1 MIAAEFGMIQ
11 KKLHASYSILSDR
24 DDQSV
29 WYEALKEFDFSDVDA
44 SVSEYIYGNTR
55 RPTIADIVDGA
66 VRHKRKR
73 TRPIDIHNERTVKC
87 PYCNDKGWINTKT
100 PTGVWVG
107 RPCTVCDMGRKVCPG
122 YFLSDE
128 EWDEVYTREE
138 KQGLRPCR
146 HPFVASKEQYL
157 EYCYGES

>member
-11 KKLHASYSILSDR
+11 KKLHGAFSILSDP
-24 DDQSV
+24 DDQRV
-29 WYEALKEFDFSDVDA
+29 WYDALKEFEFTDVDA
-44 SVSEYIYGNTR
+44 AVSEYVYGNTR

-87 PYCNDKGWINTKT
+87 PYCNDKGWVNTKT

-107 RPCTVCDMGRKVCPG
+107 HPCTECEMGRKVCPG
-122 YFLSDE
+122 YFLSEE

-146 HPFVASKEQYL
+146 HPFEATKEQYM